1 MAAAIPGFFLPRTLF
16 DLFCVARALYWSTE
30 GRRMGLVIYLDSFLL
45 LNLILD
51 YLLLL
56 LTGRI
61 AGAALFRG
69 RLLLSALLGSA
80 YAGAALLPALGFLHH
95 PLIRVGI
102 GVLMVLIGYGSQ
114 RQLGKL
120 ILLFFALSAALGGGL
135 YAMRLMGLGLPALEV
150 KHILLFSAA
159 AYCVM
164 SLAGRKLAR
173 HGPREY
179 RKVVVRLGDAAAEL
193 TALVDSGNTLTDPV
207 NGKAVVVT
215 EGRCLASLL
224 PPEIDLLHPAQC
236 LPALRDPR
244 RFRLLPYR
252 SVGVEQGLLLA
263 VRADQVQIDGRDAGA
278 RLVALSPTPVSDTG
292 RYNALI
298 FEE

>member
-1 MAAAIPGFFLPRTLF
+1 
-16 DLFCVARALYWSTE
+16 
-30 GRRMGLVIYLDSFLL
+30 MGLVIYLDTFLL

-61 AGAALFRG
+61 AGAVLSRG
-69 RLLLSALLGSA
+69 RLFLAAVLGCA
-80 YAGAALLPALGFLHH
+80 YAGVAVAFPPLAFLSH
-95 PLIRVGI
+95 PLIRIGV

-114 RQLGKL
+114 RRLWRL

-135 YAMRLMGLGLPALEV
+135 YALNLMGLGPPVLEL
-150 KHILLFSAA
+150 KHILLFATI
-159 AYCVM
+159 AYCAM
-164 SLAGRKLAR
+164 SLAGRKLAH

-179 RKVVVRLGDAAAEL
+179 RKVVVHLGDEAAEL
-193 TALVDSGNTLTDPV
+193 TALVDSGNTLADPM
-207 NGKAVVVT
+207 NGKPVVVT
-215 EGRCLASLL
+215 EGRCLAALL
-224 PPEIDLLHPAQC
+224 PPEVDLCHPAQC
-236 LPALRDPR
+236 LPTLPDPR

-263 VRADQVQIDGRDAGA
+263 VRADRVRIGDRDAGA

-292 RYNALI
+292 QYNALI